1 MNIDELYADI
11 EVTDDMTA
19 EEFAEMLADANP
31 PSPRL
36 VALDGTILSYA
47 SSDEEISPEE
57 AELLEKFIE
66 VVDEPDPEAEY
77 RPPTFSE
84 ESDQDDSWATDDGFY
99 QDIKCQK
106 E

>member
-19 EEFAEMLADANP
+19 EEFAKMLADANL

-36 VALDGTILSYA
+36 VALDGTILSYT

-57 AELLEKFIE
+57 AELLEKFVE
-66 VVDEPDPEAEY
+66 VVDESDPEAEY
-77 RPPTFSE
+77 VPPVLCEESE
-84 ESDQDDSWATDDGFY
+84 EDESWATDDGFY
-99 QDIKCQK
+99 PDIK
-106 E
+106 